1 VNIRNNNGERKF
13 MCDICKKYLNK
24 KGKRNEN
31 IRNNNGEKK
40 GV

>member
-1 VNIRNNNGERKF
+1 

-40 GV
+40 GVWWNEDEFKI